1 MPAESNNVVSLES
14 FRGSRDSV
22 FRISKTPIQSAIQ
35 SGDIASRDGVST
47 VTTNPASLKLQ
58 SSDPDS
64 FRDLPLRRSGSPNLA
79 EIYGDDT
86 NELRA
91 LNRARVLVIAAEYQ
105 LTLAGAALR
114 DSGKAAADDH
124 VIRVQANLP
133 EMFLYRGISEG
144 YGAIVLSVYHALEAN
159 AGEPLDST
167 QIEAL
172 RVCFRHLAEEPFC
185 KIVDVLDF
193 IEGLEEAGFTTD
205 PAEAAAV
212 DAIIDN
218 IFSESEET
226 SPQATNREA
235 EAGD

>member
-1 MPAESNNVVSLES
+1 MPAESNNVVSLDS
-14 FRGSRDSV
+14 FRGSRDSI
-22 FRISKTPIQSAIQ
+22 FRVSGTAIQSAIQ
-35 SGDIASRDGVST
+35 SGDIASRGST
-47 VTTNPASLKLQ
+47 SAVTGNPESLKGDFD
-58 SSDPDS
+58 SS
-64 FRDLPLRRSGSPNLA
+64 RDLPLRRSGSPNLA

-114 DSGKAAADDH
+114 DFGKAAADDH
-124 VIRVQANLP
+124 VIRVQASLP

-159 AGEPLDST
+159 AGGPLDSV

-172 RVCFRHLAEEPFC
+172 RVCFKHLADEPFC

-193 IEGLEEAGFTTD
+193 IDDLEEAGFTTD
-205 PAEAAAV
+205 PAEAAAI
-212 DAIIDN
+212 DDIIDD
-218 IFSESEET
+218 IFSEPEET
-226 SPQATNREA
+226 SPQATNNEA